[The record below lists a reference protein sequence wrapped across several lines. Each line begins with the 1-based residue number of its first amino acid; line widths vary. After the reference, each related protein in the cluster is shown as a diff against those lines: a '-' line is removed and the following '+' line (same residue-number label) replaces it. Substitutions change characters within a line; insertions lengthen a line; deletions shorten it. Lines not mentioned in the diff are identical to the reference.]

1 MIQTQATI
9 QSKPKSQPY
18 FRITATLLNSWQN
31 IFDSY
36 LYVKESENDEI
47 CLEDKVADRRE
58 QATQEFIDLLNRKPV
73 PDNEFMKRGR
83 EYEADVYANKDE
95 VFSPI
100 VKDGAFQVTIKK
112 KIIVADTPVMLYGVL
127 DCLKAGRIY
136 DIKRV
141 SKYSYGKYKRSH
153 QHPIYLYLVPNA
165 IDFTYLAMDDKGEHH
180 EENYIR
186 ENCEDILNTIAQF
199 ISWLKSNNLYDV
211 WVNKWAMYD

>member
-1 MIQTQATI
+1 MIQTQSQV
-9 QSKPKSQPY
+9 QSKPKAQPY
-18 FRITATLLNSWQN
+18 YRITPTLLNSWQN

-47 CLEDKVADRRE
+47 CLEDKVALKRE
-58 QATQEFIDLLNRKPV
+58 QATKEFVDLLNRIPV

-83 EYEADVYANKDE
+83 EYEADVYANKDK

-100 VKDGAFQVTIKK
+100 VENGAFQVTIKK

-127 DCLKAGRIY
+127 DCLKAGKIY

-141 SKYSYGKYKRSH
+141 SKYAYGKYKRSH
-153 QHPIYLYLVPNA
+153 QHPVYLYLVPNA
-165 IDFTYLAMDDKGEHH
+165 IDFTYLVMDDKEEHH

-186 ENCEDILNTIAQF
+186 ENCEDILQTIAQF
-199 ISWLKSNNLYDV
+199 ISWLKSNDLYEI
-211 WVNKWAMYD
+211 WTQKWAMYE